1 MTFSFCFQSVS
12 VKGRLMSHDTWLHK
26 IARGTIVRP
35 LAETRV
41 TPNHLTSVRLAAGI
55 AAASALAV
63 GTPAWSLAGAGLFAV
78 SMLLD
83 RADGDLARLT
93 GRTSPGG
100 HTYDLFADAFCNA
113 IIFVGLGIGLR
124 GSEYG
129 AWAIPMGVLAG
140 LAVATILLMVIR
152 IEKLEGAR
160 AAEIGSFYGFD
171 PDDAMLAIPI
181 AVALGW
187 SQPLLVAAAVGA
199 PAFAVFFVFLFRA
212 KLKKG

>member
-1 MTFSFCFQSVS
+1 
-12 VKGRLMSHDTWLHK
+12 MSHNTWIHK
-26 IARGTIVRP
+26 IARATIVRP
-35 LAETRV
+35 LAETSV
-41 TPNHLTSVRLAAGI
+41 TPNHLTTARIVCGV

-63 GTPAWSLAGAGLFAV
+63 GTPPWSLAGAAFFAL

-124 GSEYG
+124 DG
-129 AWAIPMGVLAG
+129 AFGLWAPLMGLLAG
-140 LAVATILLMVIR
+140 VSVTTILMLVVR
-152 IEKLEGAR
+152 IEKLQGAR
-160 AAEIGSFYGFD
+160 AAEIGNLFGFD

-181 AVALGW
+181 AIAFGW
-187 SQPLLVAAAVGA
+187 SSPLLVAAAVGA

-212 KLKKG
+212 KLRKAAAG